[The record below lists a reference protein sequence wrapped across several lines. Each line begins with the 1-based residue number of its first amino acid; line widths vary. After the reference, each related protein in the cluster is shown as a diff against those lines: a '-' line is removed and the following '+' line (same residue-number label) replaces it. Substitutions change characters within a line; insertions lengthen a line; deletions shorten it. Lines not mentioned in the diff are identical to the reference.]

1 MTDINQL
8 SDLELLRLKAL
19 EDLHYYDDIDIPRD
33 YRLAIL
39 NLPPED
45 LKSYFDMD
53 IEEYRLDLKD
63 RAIDYDDSWI
73 RDQLKEIQTLL
84 D

>member
-1 MTDINQL
+1 MTNINQL

-19 EDLHYYDDIDIPRD
+19 EQYYFDDTMPEESKIEVINFS
-33 YRLAIL
+33 L
-39 NLPPED
+39 ED
-45 LKSYFDMD
+45 LKSYFMIDL
-53 IEEYRLDLKD
+53 EEFKSELKD
-63 RAIDYDDSWI
+63 RAQDHQDSWI